1 MNASQTD
8 AETIAPPL
16 QAEDVWAV
24 IPTLNEA
31 ATVRAVVEGA
41 LLFCAVVLV
50 VDGGSTDG
58 TQDEARA
65 AGARV
70 EVLLER
76 GKGRALR
83 HAARL
88 VEAPFIVFLDA
99 DGSHD
104 ARDIPALLGPLRA
117 GRADMVVGSRWT
129 GGSDELHGD
138 MNKWLRRSGSRVLT
152 TLVNL
157 RWSARLSDI
166 QNGFRAA
173 RTPLVCGIGLAADDF
188 TIEQEMV
195 MKFLA
200 GGFRVRNVPSHE
212 YARRGG
218 TAKLNLGRVWFRFGV
233 VVLRHLLGLSRP
245 ALRRRCA
252 AASHCYDK
260 RG

>member
-1 MNASQTD
+1 MSASKAD
-8 AETIAPPL
+8 AVSVAPSP
-16 QAEDVWAV
+16 QKSDVWAV

-31 ATVRAVVEGA
+31 ATVRAVVESA
-41 LLFCAVVLV
+41 RLFCAVVLV
-50 VDGGSTDG
+50 VDGGSHDS
-58 TQDEARA
+58 TQDEART

-70 EVLLER
+70 EVLHAR

-88 VEAPFIVFLDA
+88 VEAPFVVFLDA

-104 ARDIPALLGPLRA
+104 ARDIPALLAPLRA
-117 GRADMVVGSRWT
+117 GRVDLVVGSRWT

-157 RWSARLSDI
+157 RWGARLSDI

-173 RTPLVCGIGLAADDF
+173 RTPLVCGIGLTADDF

-200 GGFRVRNVPSHE
+200 GGFRVLNVPSHE

-218 TAKLNLGRVWFRFGV
+218 TAKLNLGRVWFHFGI
-233 VVLRHLLGLSRP
+233 VVLRHLCGLSRP
-245 ALRRRCA
+245 ALRHR
-252 AASHCYDK
+252 STSK
-260 RG
+260 NPPK